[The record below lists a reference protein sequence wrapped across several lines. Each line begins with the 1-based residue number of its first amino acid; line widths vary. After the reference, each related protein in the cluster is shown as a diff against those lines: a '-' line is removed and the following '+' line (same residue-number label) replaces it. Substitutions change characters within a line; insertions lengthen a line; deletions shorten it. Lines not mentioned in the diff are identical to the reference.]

1 MFIDHVVVRVWGP
14 EKVFKFSICLGAGRN
29 ALFLAISMWRFLLL
43 KDSSSF
49 PAPGWEDS
57 LFPGAGSRLP
67 APGLPPGAGSP
78 PGAGWSLPPF
88 PVRGGSFLLL
98 LAERPATAAT
108 YSMFVAELRASKS
121 SFPSNGARVTRSAL
135 RFQQWHPDTR
145 NSRRRSAL
153 AWRDV
158 FRPWDGG

>member
-1 MFIDHVVVRVWGP
+1 MWLSVCEALKRFLSFI
-14 EKVFKFSICLGAGRN
+14 FLGAGRK

-43 KDSSSF
+43 KDSSSPGERIPPSRRRVARILFF
-49 PAPGWEDS
+49 PAPG
-57 LFPGAGSRLP
+57 LAPGAGSP
-67 APGLPPGAGSP
+67 SGAGSP

-108 YSMFVAELRASKS
+108 YSMFAAELRASKS

-135 RFQQWHPDTR
+135 RFNNDTR
-145 NSRRRSAL
+145 ILEIQGADQL
-153 AWRDV
+153 
-158 FRPWDGG
+158 

>member
-1 MFIDHVVVRVWGP
+1 MWLSVCEALKRFLSFI
-14 EKVFKFSICLGAGRN
+14 FLGAGRK

-43 KDSSSF
+43 KDSSS
-49 PAPGWEDS
+49 PGERIPPS
-57 LFPGAGSRLP
+57 RRRVGRILFFP

-78 PGAGWSLPPF
+78 PSAGWSLPPF

-108 YSMFVAELRASKS
+108 YSMFAAELRASKS

-135 RFQQWHPDTR
+135 RFKNDTR
-145 NSRRRSAL
+145 IL
-153 AWRDV
+153 EIQGTDQL
-158 FRPWDGG
+158 

>member
-1 MFIDHVVVRVWGP
+1 MFIDHLVVRVCGP
-14 EKVFKFSICLGAGRN
+14 EKVFKFDLSIGAERK

-43 KDSSSF
+43 KDSSS
-49 PAPGWEDS
+49 PGERIPPS
-57 LFPGAGSRLP
+57 RRRVGRILFSRRRVSLP

-88 PVRGGSFLLL
+88 PVRGGRFLLL

-108 YSMFVAELRASKS
+108 YSMFVAERRASKS

-135 RFQQWHPDTR
+135 RFNNDTR
-145 NSRRRSAL
+145 ILEIQGADQL
-153 AWRDV
+153 
-158 FRPWDGG
+158 